1 MVRYKEWTENDWQ
14 RWLTEKARERL
25 KSELSERPSES
36 LENYWMGL
44 SPSAITWSQKANRET
59 TTTKPLQS
67 YVT

>member
-1 MVRYKEWTENDWQ
+1 MVSYKEWTENDS
-14 RWLTEKARERL
+14 KNARERL

-59 TTTKPLQS
+59 TTTKAPPVLCNLS
-67 YVT
+67 